1 MDKSHRP
8 PHALT
13 PHGHPDEHAHPP
25 ARPDPHHERGTR
37 PPTAPHVSHQ
47 AHQGRPRSTGDE
59 VVGIRYRIHR
69 RESPPPP
76 RPRRLHR
83 PTRPREHR
91 TSMDRHPPRHRHHR
105 HTHEPAHRPRLR
117 LVRLAALH
125 EQERRTWKRLL
136 RRAPHPRPLG
146 ISPTPLRL
154 HTPHDTS
161 RQDHDHTSRVRS
173 RQTRDGCSQP
183 RPLRRTSTTLQGCTR

>member
-8 PHALT
+8 THAQQDD
-13 PHGHPDEHAHPP
+13 G
-25 ARPDPHHERGTR
+25 RPDRRTHSPPRTHPHHERGTR
-37 PPTAPHVSHQ
+37 ATTAPHRSHQ

-69 RESPPPP
+69 RESPTPP

-91 TSMDRHPPRHRHHR
+91 TSMDRRPPRHRHHG
-105 HTHEPAHRPRLR
+105 HTHEPARNTCLR
-117 LVRLAALH
+117 SVRLAALH

-161 RQDHDHTSRVRS
+161 RQEHDHPSRVRS
-173 RQTRDGCSQP
+173 RQTRDGCS
-183 RPLRRTSTTLQGCTR
+183 